1 MNRVDKQQQVND
13 LVHCK
18 VSLFKT
24 DLIEQLRRLIETDE
38 LVIENGGKLLE
49 LNLKELSNQRARL
62 SVNKRKFSS
71 SEDEEQDKLDSNSNS
86 LESKSDSPEQS
97 PNVNRAALPAAGWTD
112 RELQCDERLS
122 DGDAAHRTP
131 ADKESP
137 VEPDTVSSPANDDQH
152 FNYPHP
158 VKASFPPKSQ
168 SSESIEKSFNET
180 FSCLNGVSVQLVGN
194 IKLQLTASPQNSTSS
209 SLTDHSSSSE
219 TLIQDKLL
227 FDKPPPAKP
236 TAGDSDCS
244 LATSESKAYSDKHSS
259 TSSSSNLSNGL
270 QSAVMEIDLQCR
282 EDSAF
287 NKSFNIDK
295 LIKGDCPKPRTF
307 GHIFSANDESSK
319 TSSTKISSSS
329 SNRESKS
336 QQLVNQLSASTDSSS
351 STLSAVSIE
360 QPSATPLTFESSS
373 RRRSSGSTASA
384 CSDRDCLS
392 PPKLKHLKTDSSTAN
407 SSVSNP
413 LSLITSMSNPVN
425 QEPLPSPYLSPL
437 PQSQQLIDLLSPLS
451 DTSSYKTKKS
461 HLNLDRSIPNGS
473 NDKSPNYH
481 KKFNSITPPKT
492 TLPNLNAC
500 SAPSTGHRTTS
511 STISHMTPNYLANQ
525 SNPLNNSSNR
535 KPATSTAAEI
545 AMNPKMKR
553 LLKSYQEMASNSLNG
568 PEYYENLAMLANFHQ
583 QFNMKTLDPITAK
596 VATASQSYFNGSG
609 PFPNAERLMND
620 FSKLHVVLPE
630 DAKSEITKLSINN
643 LANYLTKK
651 TELPTENRSSSSL
664 HGKQKLSQELENGKL
679 VLTTLEGAKIW
690 CFNEGGEQRLCLPQ
704 ILTTVLG
711 NFSLSDINN
720 VCDQFQIN
728 CRRCNAEQLSELKK
742 RNILPPSKSPF
753 RAKISILFV
762 MKTVFSRHTF
772 LTPLPLTSF
781 PNLKKN

>member
-1 MNRVDKQQQVND
+1 MNRVDKQQVND

-24 DLIEQLRRLIETDE
+24 DLIEQLRRLIETNE

-86 LESKSDSPEQS
+86 LESKLDSHEQS
-97 PNVNRAALPAAGWTD
+97 LNLNRILNIWND
-112 RELQCDERLS
+112 KEQELKCDERLS
-122 DGDAAHRTP
+122 DGEAVHRATSKDSSCPDATP
-131 ADKESP
+131 PTA
-137 VEPDTVSSPANDDQH
+137 DDQH
-152 FNYPHP
+152 FNHPHP
-158 VKASFPPKSQ
+158 VKSSSSPKQ

-194 IKLQLTASPQNSTSS
+194 IKLQLTSSSQNSTSS
-209 SLTDHSSSSE
+209 SLTDHSSS
-219 TLIQDKLL
+219 DNVL
-227 FDKPPPAKP
+227 FDKPPNKP
-236 TAGDSDCS
+236 TGETDSS
-244 LATSESKAYSDKHSS
+244 AASESKAHSDKHSS
-259 TSSSSNLSNGL
+259 TSSNHSNGL
-270 QSAVMEIDLQCR
+270 QSMVMEIDLQCR
-282 EDSAF
+282 ENSAF

-295 LIKGDCPKPRTF
+295 LIKGDCQKPRTF
-307 GHIFSANDESSK
+307 GIFSTNDESS
-319 TSSTKISSSS
+319 SSKSSGRTA
-329 SNRESKS
+329 SNKESKT

-392 PPKLKHLKTDSSTAN
+392 PPKQKHLKTDSSPAN

-413 LSLITSMSNPVN
+413 LSLITSMSHPVN
-425 QEPLPSPYLSPL
+425 LEPLPSPYLSPL

-451 DTSSYKTKKS
+451 DTTSYKTKKS

-492 TLPNLNAC
+492 TLPASTC
-500 SAPSTGHRTTS
+500 STPSGRTTS
-511 STISHMTPNYLANQ
+511 STISHMTPNYLSNQ
-525 SNPLNNSSNR
+525 INQLSSVSR

-545 AMNPKMKR
+545 AINPKMKQ

-630 DAKSEITKLSINN
+630 DAKSEITKLSVNN

-651 TELPTENRSSSSL
+651 TELNESRSNANFPS
-664 HGKQKLSQELENGKL
+664 KKKLSQEQENGKL

-690 CFNEGGEQRLCLPQ
+690 CFNDGGEKRLCLPQ

-711 NFSLSDINN
+711 NFSLNDINN

-742 RNILPPSKSPF
+742 RNILPPSKSLF
-753 RAKISILFV
+753 LYFKIFYNCLAD
-762 MKTVFSRHTF
+762 
-772 LTPLPLTSF
+772 
-781 PNLKKN
+781 

>member
-1 MNRVDKQQQVND
+1 MNRVDKQQVND

-71 SEDEEQDKLDSNSNS
+71 SEDEEHDKLDSNSNS
-86 LESKSDSPEQS
+86 LESKSDSHEPSLSLNRLLNSWTNGKEPE
-97 PNVNRAALPAAGWTD
+97 LK
-112 RELQCDERLS
+112 CDERLS
-122 DGDAAHRTP
+122 DGEAANRNATT
-131 ADKESP
+131 DTDST
-137 VEPDTVSSPANDDQH
+137 EPDVISLTTNDDQH

-158 VKASFPPKSQ
+158 PKSSPKQ

-194 IKLQLTASPQNSTSS
+194 IKLQLTASSQNSTSS
-209 SLTDHSSSSE
+209 SLTDHSSTE
-219 TLIQDKLL
+219 KLL
-227 FDKPPPAKP
+227 FDKPLNKP
-236 TAGDSDCS
+236 TSDSDS
-244 LATSESKAYSDKHSS
+244 LVSSESKAHGDKHSS
-259 TSSSSNLSNGL
+259 TSSASSTKSNGL
-270 QSAVMEIDLQCR
+270 QSLAMEIDLQCR
-282 EDSAF
+282 ENSEF
-287 NKSFNIDK
+287 SKSFDIDK
-295 LIKGDCPKPRTF
+295 LIKGDCSKPRTF
-307 GHIFSANDESSK
+307 GIFSANDESNSSSSK
-319 TSSTKISSSS
+319 TSGKASSSSS
-329 SNRESKS
+329 SNKAESKT

-351 STLSAVSIE
+351 STLSAVSVDLQHSASQ
-360 QPSATPLTFESSS
+360 QPSATPLTFDSSS
-373 RRRSSGSTASA
+373 RRQSSGSTASA

-392 PPKLKHLKTDSSTAN
+392 PPKLKHLKTDSS
-407 SSVSNP
+407 VSNP
-413 LSLITSMSNPVN
+413 LSLITSPNNHVN
-425 QEPLPSPYLSPL
+425 LEPLPSPYLSPL

-451 DTSSYKTKKS
+451 DTASYKTKKS
-461 HLNLDRSIPNGS
+461 HLKLDRSIPNGS

-492 TLPNLNAC
+492 TLPNAAC
-500 SAPSTGHRTTS
+500 STPSLRTTS

-525 SNPLNNSSNR
+525 MNQLHNAAR

-583 QFNMKTLDPITAK
+583 QFNMKTLDPLTAK
-596 VATASQSYFNGSG
+596 VASASQSYFNGNG

-620 FSKLHVVLPE
+620 FSKMHVVLPE

-651 TELPTENRSSSSL
+651 PELIENRPASSL
-664 HGKQKLSQELENGKL
+664 PNKHSQKQENGKL
-679 VLTTLEGAKIW
+679 ETTILEGTKIW
-690 CFNEGGEQRLCLPQ
+690 CFNDGGEKRLCLPQ

-728 CRRCNAEQLSELKK
+728 CRRCNAEQLNVLKAK
-742 RNILPPSKSPF
+742 QILPPSECSLSGL
-753 RAKISILFV
+753 ISICRFQCQACL
-762 MKTVFSRHTF
+762 R
-772 LTPLPLTSF
+772 
-781 PNLKKN
+781 

>member
-1 MNRVDKQQQVND
+1 MNLINKMNRVDKQQVND

-38 LVIENGGKLLE
+38 LVIENHGKLLE
-49 LNLKELSNQRARL
+49 INLKELSNQQARL
-62 SVNKRKFSS
+62 SINKRKFSS

-86 LESKSDSPEQS
+86 LESKSDSHEQS
-97 PNVNRAALPAAGWTD
+97 PNLNSVLTSWND
-112 RELQCDERLS
+112 KEQELKCDERLS
-122 DGDAAHRTP
+122 DGDAARRTAADQEP
-131 ADKESP
+131 AES
-137 VEPDTVSSPANDDQH
+137 DAISSPADDQN
-152 FNYPHP
+152 FNYPHS
-158 VKASFPPKSQ
+158 VKSSSPKQ
-168 SSESIEKSFNET
+168 SSESIEKSFSET

-194 IKLQLTASPQNSTSS
+194 IKLQLTASSQNSTSS
-209 SLTDHSSSSE
+209 SLSDHSSS
-219 TLIQDKLL
+219 DKVL
-227 FDKPPPAKP
+227 FDKPSSKL
-236 TAGDSDCS
+236 TSDCDS
-244 LATSESKAYSDKHSS
+244 LATSESKAHSDKHSS
-259 TSSSSNLSNGL
+259 TSSSSSLSNGL

-295 LIKGDCPKPRTF
+295 LIKDDCQKPRTF
-307 GHIFSANDESSK
+307 GIFSTNDESS
-319 TSSTKISSSS
+319 SSK
-329 SNRESKS
+329 SNKESKS
-336 QQLVNQLSASTDSSS
+336 QQIVNQLSASTDSSS
-351 STLSAVSIE
+351 STLSAISIE
-360 QPSATPLTFESSS
+360 PPSATPLTFESSS
-373 RRRSSGSTASA
+373 RRRSSGSTTSA

-392 PPKLKHLKTDSSTAN
+392 PPKLKHLKTDGSTANSSAN

-413 LSLITSMSNPVN
+413 LSLITSTSNQVN
-425 QEPLPSPYLSPL
+425 LEPLPSPYLSPL

-451 DTSSYKTKKS
+451 VTTSYKTKKS
-461 HLNLDRSIPNGS
+461 HLNPDRSISNGS

-492 TLPNLNAC
+492 TLPNTTC
-500 SAPSTGHRTTS
+500 SVPSSRTTS
-511 STISHMTPNYLANQ
+511 STISHMTPNYLTSQVNQ
-525 SNPLNNSSNR
+525 LNSSPR

-545 AMNPKMKR
+545 AMNPKMRR

-651 TELPTENRSSSSL
+651 TELNESTSASSL
-664 HGKQKLSQELENGKL
+664 HSKQKLSQDQENGKL

-690 CFNEGGEQRLCLPQ
+690 CFNDGGEQRLCLPQ

-711 NFSLSDINN
+711 NFSLNDINN

-742 RNILPPSKSPF
+742 RNILPPSTFSFKRNKIISTFPF
-753 RAKISILFV
+753 NFGI
-762 MKTVFSRHTF
+762 
-772 LTPLPLTSF
+772 
-781 PNLKKN
+781 